1 MVALSVCRTGPDK
14 LLLNCSADESA
25 LSVAA
30 CSTDEH
36 TLPLLL
42 TAPGRAAACTAAGA
56 KLLTAVSGAGLP
68 AGDEALTSCCSPTP
82 GLPAVQGLGKLLAL
96 PLLLRLPSA
105 AAGPLASRCCCC
117 GLLQPLLLDRGAVLR
132 GDVTGPVSAAAA
144 AAAAWLPASGGELLL
159 LPLLPGDNGS
169 RRGGGSTTAL
179 ADAAAIAAA
188 GHAGTVA
195 GPAVAVAAAAGGA
208 GSARPSKL

>member
-1 MVALSVCRTGPDK
+1 MAALSVCWTGPDK
-14 LLLNCSADESA
+14 LLLNCSADESL

-36 TLPLLL
+36 TLPLL
-42 TAPGRAAACTAAGA
+42 TAPGSAACAPVA
-56 KLLTAVSGAGLP
+56 KPLTAVSDAGLRV
-68 AGDEALTSCCSPTP
+68 GDETLTSCCSPTP
-82 GLPAVQGLGKLLAL
+82 KLLAL

-105 AAGPLASRCCCC
+105 AAVPLASTCCCC
-117 GLLQPLLLDRGAVLR
+117 CVLLQPLLLDRG
-132 GDVTGPVSAAAA
+132 DVTGPVSGAAAP
-144 AAAAWLPASGGELLL
+144 AAAWLPASGGELLL

-169 RRGGGSTTAL
+169 RRGGSTTAL

-188 GHAGTVA
+188 GHAGTKP
-195 GPAVAVAAAAGGA
+195 GSAVARSAVATAGA

>member
-1 MVALSVCRTGPDK
+1 MVALSVCVTGPDK
-14 LLLNCSADESA
+14 LLLNCSADESP

-36 TLPLLL
+36 TLPLL
-42 TAPGRAAACTAAGA
+42 TDPGRAACAAGA
-56 KLLTAVSGAGLP
+56 KLLTAVSDAGLP
-68 AGDEALTSCCSPTP
+68 AGDETLTSCCSPTP
-82 GLPAVQGLGKLLAL
+82 RLPAVNGLGKLLAL

-105 AAGPLASRCCCC
+105 AAGPLASSCCCC
-117 GLLQPLLLDRGAVLR
+117 CVLLQPLLLDRDTILR
-132 GDVTGPVSAAAA
+132 GDVTGPVSAAA

-159 LPLLPGDNGS
+159 PLLPGDNGS
-169 RRGGGSTTAL
+169 RRGGSTTAL

-195 GPAVAVAAAAGGA
+195 GPAVASAAGA